1 MSHEITLFAPET
13 ADTDSIKEQVNNATS
28 DVVLLSEFDSEAALV
43 EYELSSTPS
52 HVRASVVASDQEN
65 RQALIDALSGVV
77 DGLGWGLVKYRR
89 RDIEYSREKY
99 SNNPDY
105 YPPEC
110 DRGLRAPVVV
120 SREGLFTVSIDN
132 VAARVGGEDVPSTS
146 ETFDITPT
154 ADTRRRDRLV
164 VGGGGITHI
173 AGDESSDPVA
183 PDVPTDTAPVAT
195 LEVHPG
201 KLTVIET
208 EKICTPET
216 TSQEIIAQHGDVP
229 SHFTE

>member
-1 MSHEITLFAPET
+1 MSHEITLIAPKT
-13 ADTDSIKEQVNNATS
+13 ADTDSIKKQVNNATS
-28 DVVLLSEFDSEAALV
+28 DMALLSEFGSEASLQ
-43 EYELSSTPS
+43 EYELSDTPS
-52 HVRASVVASDQEN
+52 HVRASVVVSDQAN
-65 RQALIDALSGVV
+65 KQTFIDALTGVV
-77 DGLGWGLVKYRR
+77 DSCVWALVKYRR
-89 RDIEYSREKY
+89 RNIEYSREKY
-99 SNNPDY
+99 RNDADY

-110 DRGLRAPVVV
+110 DGGLRAPVGI
-120 SREGLFTVSIDN
+120 SREGLFEVAIDN

-146 ETFDITPT
+146 ETFDISPT
-154 ADTRRRDRLV
+154 TDTRRRDRLV
-164 VGGGGITHI
+164 VGSGGITHI
-173 AGDESSDPVA
+173 SGDESSDPVA